1 MKSKLTIG
9 IIAIT
14 ILLVVGYFV
23 IDNLLFDGIKPR
35 SINEQGL
42 IANFFANGD
51 VENRPAIVV
60 IGGGVGG
67 DYWGQEFAKRNY
79 VGLSLPYHRREGL
92 PDLMEEI
99 PLEYFEKAI
108 HWLGA
113 QSQVDQEKIILMG
126 ASRNAE
132 LALVIASRFPELVS
146 GVIACAPSSISWPNA
161 VLPFNSDS
169 LKPSWTYQG
178 QAIPY
183 LPMRKIQGTEAS
195 NIETLPYWMAGLA
208 RVDEYP
214 EAIIPVENIGGP
226 ILLLSG
232 KDDKIWPSALMSD
245 MIADRLAAN
254 DFPHDLENIQFEDA
268 GHLISRSVETVGN
281 GRVGQ
286 MNIGGESY
294 VFEYGG
300 TIQGDKSAIMQSWNK
315 VFTFIQKVEG
325 E

>member
-9 IIAIT
+9 IIAT
-14 ILLVVGYFV
+14 AALLVMGYVV
-23 IDNLLFDGIKPR
+23 IDNLLFDGIKPKL
-35 SINEQGL
+35 IKDQGFV
-42 IANFFANGD
+42 ANFFANEEI
-51 VENRPAIVV
+51 ENHAAIIV
-60 IGGGVGG
+60 IGGGAGG

-92 PDLMEEI
+92 PDLLEEI
-99 PLEYFEKAI
+99 PLEYFQQALQ
-108 HWLGA
+108 WLGA
-113 QSQVDQEKIILMG
+113 QPQVDPKKIMVMG

-146 GVIACAPSSISWPNA
+146 GVIAFAPSSISWPNA

-183 LPMRKIQGTEAS
+183 LPMRKIQGTEAP

-208 RVDEYP
+208 RIDEFP
-214 EAIIPVENIGGP
+214 EAMIPVENIGGP

-232 KDDKIWPSALMSD
+232 KEDKIWPSALMSD

-254 DFPHDLENIQFEDA
+254 NFSHDFENAQFEEA
-268 GHLISRSVETVGN
+268 GHLISRSVETVTN

-286 MNIGGESY
+286 MHIGGKSY
-294 VFEYGG
+294 EFEYGG

-315 VFTFIQKVEG
+315 VFSFIQKVEG

>member
-9 IIAIT
+9 IIAT
-14 ILLVVGYFV
+14 AVLLIGGYFV

-35 SINEQGL
+35 SINDQGFV
-42 IANFFANGD
+42 ANFFANEGIK
-51 VENRPAIVV
+51 NRPAIIVM
-60 IGGGVGG
+60 GGGAGG

-99 PLEYFEKAI
+99 PLEYFQQALQ
-108 HWLGA
+108 WLGA
-113 QSQVDQEKIILMG
+113 QPQVDPKKIMVMG

-132 LALVIASRFPELVS
+132 LALVIASRFPDLVS
-146 GVIACAPSSISWPNA
+146 GVIAFAPSSISWPNA

-169 LKPSWTYQG
+169 LKPSWTYRG

-183 LPMRKIQGTEAS
+183 LPMQKIKGTEAS
-195 NIETLPYWMAGLA
+195 KIETLPYWMAGLA
-208 RVDEYP
+208 RVDEFP
-214 EAIIPVENIGGP
+214 EAIIPVEKIGGP
-226 ILLLSG
+226 VLMLSG

-245 MIADRLAAN
+245 MIADRLATN
-254 DFPHDLENIQFEDA
+254 NFPHDVENIQFEDA
-268 GHLISRSVETVGN
+268 GHLISRSVETVAN

-286 MNIGGESY
+286 MNIGGKSY
-294 VFEYGG
+294 AFEYGG

-315 VFTFIQKVEG
+315 IFAFIQEREG